1 MFTPQGFNRWTRTK
15 TSHLQQLCVRHFA
28 AAFMTIA
35 DCVMVSNCLKHTV
48 RMANLHA
55 NLSTKETRRFFSAIF
70 TVQSLSHLLLPFE
83 GISWF
88 VRGTHDSIDFLFGFF
103 HHPAIGASWLWR
115 IRKGG
120 NSPKKA
126 QEKHECKIR
135 VFLVRN
141 CGYWKVWSSI
151 SILTVISKNHSSWCS
166 LLRDILLNVSMQI
179 KYELCSRKKMIC
191 KRQFLVHVVFTS
203 W

>member
-1 MFTPQGFNRWTRTK
+1 MFTPQGFNRWTRAK

-35 DCVMVSNCLKHTV
+35 DGLMVSNWLKHTV
-48 RMANLHA
+48 RMANRHA

-126 QEKHECKIR
+126 QEKHEFKIR

-151 SILTVISKNHSSWCS
+151 SILTVMSKNHSSWCS
-166 LLRDILLNVSMQI
+166 LLHDILLNVSMQI
-179 KYELCSRKKMIC
+179 KYELCSRKKTWFA
-191 KRQFLVHVVFTS
+191 KDNS
-203 W
+203 WSM

>member
-1 MFTPQGFNRWTRTK
+1 MFSTFCSSIHDYSWWSDGFK
-15 TSHLQQLCVRHFA
+15 LL
-28 AAFMTIA
+28 
-35 DCVMVSNCLKHTV
+35 
-48 RMANLHA
+48 
-55 NLSTKETRRFFSAIF
+55 ETYSPNGKFSCKPINQRNPPVFSAIF

-103 HHPAIGASWLWR
+103 HHPAIGASWLWW

-151 SILTVISKNHSSWCS
+151 SILTVMSRNHSSWCS
-166 LLRDILLNVSMQI
+166 LLHDILLKVSMQI
-179 KYELCSRKKMIC
+179 KYELCSRKKWFA
-191 KRQFLVHVVFTS
+191 RDNS
-203 W
+203 WSM